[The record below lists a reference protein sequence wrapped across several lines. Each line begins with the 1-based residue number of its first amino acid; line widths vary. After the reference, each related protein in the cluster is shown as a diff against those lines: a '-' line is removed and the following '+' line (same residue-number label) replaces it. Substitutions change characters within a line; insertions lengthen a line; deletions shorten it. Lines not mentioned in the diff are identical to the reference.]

1 MQEQPQA
8 SGPVGG
14 LADKALGGL
23 TKFMTNVNRG
33 VERVLSNPLYERAW
47 SGMVSGMYGDPM
59 AGPLAVQQLRQNAM
73 SQEIQRREMKAM
85 EESPTQRA
93 IRESEENA
101 RLYRLRL
108 DERLSYTPMSDPQY
122 REAWAA
128 RYPLA
133 YGKQAFAAPK
143 AGGRPLQ
150 VMRDGRP
157 TYVAPED
164 AIGMEPVPRAP
175 LVQNTVGVPGM
186 TNATTTKVQGQQLDA
201 QDTIARLDEIRA
213 SFKPE
218 FQNWGSKLGQKW
230 LSAKDSAGAGLSEPE
245 RSQLT
250 DMSRFQASAYENMSR
265 ILNQLSGAAI
275 SPAEFERLSRFLPN
289 VGSGVFDGDSP
300 TVFKAK
306 LDAFDKS
313 VRQAIKRYEY
323 AQQRGLQTGGF
334 EIPLDQFGVPE
345 KVGAGQ
351 GERPRPKGVPEGSR
365 YDDAGRMWITPD
377 GRVLVED

>member
-1 MQEQPQA
+1 MASPFEMQEQPQA

-101 RLYRLRL
+101 RLYRMRL
-108 DERLSYTPMSDPQY
+108 DERLRNTPMSDPNY

-143 AGGRPLQ
+143 AGARPVQAMVDGKPQWVMPDQAVGLPPVPNAPLVSIGGEGLNPYQ
-150 VMRDGRP
+150 TSQTRSHYISEHQKESEPYIAMAQRLAELDRLLGTIDGEPDAFQSEAAATAFGKGLKPNEAVMRDDIARILGQGFENQLRGWANLPQKASRAQIQQMRDALATIVEVARYRQQSIDEKYRSLGSDYQVDIP
-157 TYVAPED
+157 TYTPAP
-164 AIGMEPVPRAP
+164 RS
-175 LVQNTVGVPGM
+175 VPG
-186 TNATTTKVQGQQLDA
+186 GSDP
-201 QDTIARLDEIRA
+201 RFPEI
-213 SFKPE
+213 E
-218 FQNWGSKLGQKW
+218 
-230 LSAKDSAGAGLSEPE
+230 
-245 RSQLT
+245 
-250 DMSRFQASAYENMSR
+250 
-265 ILNQLSGAAI
+265 
-275 SPAEFERLSRFLPN
+275 
-289 VGSGVFDGDSP
+289 
-300 TVFKAK
+300 
-306 LDAFDKS
+306 
-313 VRQAIKRYEY
+313 
-323 AQQRGLQTGGF
+323 
-334 EIPLDQFGVPE
+334 
-345 KVGAGQ
+345 
-351 GERPRPKGVPEGSR
+351 
-365 YDDAGRMWITPD
+365 
-377 GRVLVED
+377 

>member
-1 MQEQPQA
+1 MASPFEMQEQPQA

-101 RLYRLRL
+101 RLYRMRL
-108 DERLSYTPMSDPQY
+108 DERLSWTPISAPQY

-143 AGGRPLQ
+143 AGAKPVQ
-150 VMRDGRP
+150 VMRDGKP

-175 LVQNTVGVPGM
+175 LVTVGDNG
-186 TNATTTKVQGQQLDA
+186 LDLN
-201 QDTIARLDEIRA
+201 QIAGTSRAERA
-213 SFKPE
+213 SFVEAMKPFE
-218 FQNWGSKLGQKW
+218 AYDRARATITNVRSMADARGVLPQQASQIIASDVMAALRPEALNEGDVARLTAVGLWNKA
-230 LSAKDSAGAGLSEPE
+230 LSAVGLPPE
-245 RSQLT
+245 MTVAQLDT
-250 DMSRFQASAYENMSR
+250 LARMVED
-265 ILNQLSGAAI
+265 
-275 SPAEFERLSRFLPN
+275 
-289 VGSGVFDGDSP
+289 
-300 TVFKAK
+300 KAK
-306 LDAFDKS
+306 
-313 VRQAIKRYEY
+313 QAEPKRRALIEDGRYR
-323 AQQRGLQTGGF
+323 AQQFGFDPRLIIGDYAVPQQSAPAPRAVPGGSDPRF
-334 EIPLDQFGVPE
+334 PEITD
-345 KVGAGQ
+345 
-351 GERPRPKGVPEGSR
+351 
-365 YDDAGRMWITPD
+365 
-377 GRVLVED
+377 

>member
-101 RLYRLRL
+101 RLYRMRL
-108 DERLSYTPMSDPQY
+108 DERLRYTPMSDPQY

-133 YGKQAFAAPK
+133 YGKQAFAAPGAAPK
-143 AGGRPLQ
+143 LQLDYETRPDGMRRRVQVNPDGTTTPLVGAQWTPPQPPMQINMPNQEYARGGDLRGEWTKN
-150 VMRDGRP
+150 V
-157 TYVAPED
+157 VAPTKVGVDAIKRITEGAKRQSPAGDIALIFGFMKMQDPTSTVREGEYATAQNAAGIPERIRQAYNKALTGEGLTPEMRADYVNTATAQFDSNYRQPYLQQEKFYKGVVERAGLRPEDVMLD
-164 AIGMEPVPRAP
+164 AIGEFRDG
-175 LVQNTVGVPGM
+175 LPGS
-186 TNATTTKVQGQQLDA
+186 GQQVLTPPSDA
-201 QDTIARLDEIRA
+201 
-213 SFKPE
+213 
-218 FQNWGSKLGQKW
+218 
-230 LSAKDSAGAGLSEPE
+230 
-245 RSQLT
+245 
-250 DMSRFQASAYENMSR
+250 
-265 ILNQLSGAAI
+265 
-275 SPAEFERLSRFLPN
+275 
-289 VGSGVFDGDSP
+289 
-300 TVFKAK
+300 
-306 LDAFDKS
+306 
-313 VRQAIKRYEY
+313 
-323 AQQRGLQTGGF
+323 
-334 EIPLDQFGVPE
+334 
-345 KVGAGQ
+345 
-351 GERPRPKGVPEGSR
+351 PEGSKPIPGLPGVWEAPNGDWYR
-365 YDDAGRMWITPD
+365 N
-377 GRVLVED
+377 